1 MTDVS
6 SEHEKETV
14 IESTTKTLD
23 KWKGRIDE
31 LKLHA
36 DLAKLDVREVALKQ
50 LRIAENAW
58 LAAYSRLRELR
69 PDTVT
74 TADSLRGGIG
84 QLIDDIKEAIE
95 AAEAVIIRG

>member
-6 SEHEKETV
+6 SEQEKDAV

-23 KWKGRIDE
+23 GWKGRIDE
-31 LKLHA
+31 LKVHA
-36 DLAKLDVREVALKQ
+36 DLAKLDVREVVLKQ
-50 LRIAENAW
+50 LGIAENAW
-58 LAAYSRLRELR
+58 LAAYSRLRDLR
-69 PDTVT
+69 HDGVT

-95 AAEAVIIRG
+95 AAEAVISRG